1 MPAFRI
7 AQSTGPSVSMALV
20 TALATASGSITSQEM
35 PRKACRPLPISSS
48 LSARRAT
55 ALTVWPSERQRLV
68 SAAPM
73 PELAPVM
80 K

>member
-7 AQSTGPSVSMALV
+7 AQSTGPSVPMAFV
-20 TALATASGSITSQEM
+20 TALAIASGSVTSQEI
-35 PRKACRPLPISSS
+35 PRKSCRPFPISSS
-48 LSARRAT
+48 LSVRRAT
-55 ALTVWPSERQRLV
+55 ALTLWPSERQRLV